1 MESMTEEGASVSSTR
16 SSPSP
21 PPMDGEIRSDERARA
36 AAAEDF
42 GHLVHHTPEC
52 VVLPASDE
60 DVAAAVRRAAER
72 GRPFAAQGQRHSV
85 FGRAQV
91 RDGVVADMGRLRTVH
106 AVEPDRVVV
115 DAGATLREVLAATL
129 PQGLAPPGLPDYL
142 DLSVG
147 GTLVVGGVGS
157 AISRFGVLTDNV
169 LELRV
174 VTGRGER
181 LTCSPTSN
189 PRLFDAVRAGLGQVA
204 VITRA
209 TLRLVPAPRQVRRF
223 LLYYPDLATML
234 GDQRLLAA
242 ERRFEGVQGAALPAP
257 TGGWMFRLDLVKD
270 LPGDPPDEAA
280 LLAGLSDDRARAE
293 PSTLPYLD
301 YLDRL
306 AALERLLRSEG
317 WWPFPHPWLTTF
329 VGDAAVEAV
338 AAGELARLTPA
349 DLGPLGQVV
358 VSAILRESVRTPLL
372 RLPPDPLCFTFNLI
386 RLPATDDAAEARRL
400 VTANQAVY
408 ERVRDAGGS
417 LYPVSAFPMSA
428 ADWRAHFG
436 AAFDGLAEA
445 KREHDP
451 GQALTPGYEVFQ
463 PLAPAAG

>member
-1 MESMTEEGASVSSTR
+1 VSSIG

-21 PPMDGEIRSDERARA
+21 PPLDGEIRFDERARA
-36 AAAEDF
+36 TAAEDF
-42 GHLVHHTPEC
+42 GHLVRHTPEG

-72 GRPFAAQGQRHSV
+72 GRSLAAQGQRHSV

-91 RDGVVADMGRLRTVH
+91 RDGIVADMGRLRTVH

-129 PQGLAPPGLPDYL
+129 PRGLAPPGLPDYL

-147 GTLVVGGVGS
+147 GVLVVGGVGS
-157 AISRFGVLTDNV
+157 AISRSGVLTDNV

-181 LTCSPTSN
+181 LTCSPTSD

-270 LPGDPPDEAA
+270 LSGDPPDETA
-280 LLAGLSDDRARAE
+280 LLAGLSDDRPGPSRA
-293 PSTLPYLD
+293 PCPTSTTWT
-301 YLDRL
+301 
-306 AALERLLRSEG
+306 G
-317 WWPFPHPWLTTF
+317 WPRWSGCCAP
-329 VGDAAVEAV
+329 
-338 AAGELARLTPA
+338 R
-349 DLGPLGQVV
+349 
-358 VSAILRESVRTPLL
+358 
-372 RLPPDPLCFTFNLI
+372 
-386 RLPATDDAAEARRL
+386 
-400 VTANQAVY
+400 
-408 ERVRDAGGS
+408 AGGRS
-417 LYPVSAFPMSA
+417 
-428 ADWRAHFG
+428 RIRG
-436 AAFDGLAEA
+436 
-445 KREHDP
+445 
-451 GQALTPGYEVFQ
+451 
-463 PLAPAAG
+463 

>member
-1 MESMTEEGASVSSTR
+1 VSPTTE
-16 SSPSP
+16 SPSP
-21 PPMDGEIRSDERARA
+21 PPLDGELRLDDRARA
-36 AAAEDF
+36 AAADDF
-42 GHLVHHTPEC
+42 GHVVHQRPEV

-60 DVAAAVRRAAER
+60 DVAAAVRWAAEQ
-72 GRPFAAQGQRHSV
+72 GRALAAQGQRHSV

-91 RDGVVADMGRLRTVH
+91 RDGIVADMGRLRTVH
-106 AVEPDRVVV
+106 TVEPDRVVV

-129 PQGLAPPGLPDYL
+129 PRGLAPPGVPDYL

-147 GTLVVGGVGS
+147 GVLVVGGVGS

-169 LELRV
+169 LELQV

-181 LTCSPTSN
+181 LACSPTRN
-189 PRLFDAVRAGLGQVA
+189 PGLFDAVRAGLGQVA
-204 VITRA
+204 VVARA
-209 TLRLVPAPRQVRRF
+209 TLRLVPAPERVRRF

-234 GDQRLLAA
+234 GDQRLLAS
-242 ERRFEGVQGAALPAP
+242 ERRFEAVQGAVVPAP

-270 LPGDPPDEAA
+270 LFGSPPDEAA

-293 PSTLPYLD
+293 LSTLPYLD

-317 WWPFPHPWLTTF
+317 WWSSPHPWLTTF

-338 AAGELARLTPA
+338 VAGELAALTPD

-358 VSAILRESVRTPLL
+358 VSPIVAASVGTPLL

-386 RLPATDDAAEARRL
+386 RLPATDDAVEARRL
-400 VTANQAVY
+400 VTANRAVY
-408 ERVRDAGGS
+408 ERVRAAGGT
-417 LYPVSAFPMSA
+417 LYPVSAFPMSV
-428 ADWRAHFG
+428 ADWRTHFG
-436 AAFDGLAEA
+436 AAFDGLAAA

-451 GQALTPGYEVFQ
+451 GHVLTPGYEVFADPGIPAQ
-463 PLAPAAG
+463 PKETSGAER